1 MLRRRNISTHN
12 DVTVSGKT
20 YTIDR
25 TELSDEHL
33 HATSERGEHLW
44 VAHQGDFII
53 VGVADPD
60 KREDCVDVVIDL
72 QRYLQQSDN
81 RTDEST
87 S

>member
-1 MLRRRNISTHN
+1 MLRSIDTYQHS

-20 YTIDR
+20 CTIGR

-44 VAHQGDFII
+44 VAIQGDFII

-60 KREDCVDVVIDL
+60 RREDCVDVVIDL
-72 QRYLQQSDN
+72 QWYLQQSDH
-81 RTDEST
+81 RTDESA

>member
-1 MLRRRNISTHN
+1 MLRSIDTYQHS

-25 TELSDEHL
+25 TELSDQYL

-44 VAHQGDFII
+44 VANQGDFII

-60 KREDCVDVVIDL
+60 KMEDCVDVVIDL
-72 QRYLQQSDN
+72 QWYLQQSDN

>member
-1 MLRRRNISTHN
+1 MYQYN
-12 DVTVSGKT
+12 DVIVSSKT

-44 VAHQGDFII
+44 VAIQGDFII

-60 KREDCVDVVIDL
+60 KREDCVDVVSFL
-72 QRYLQQSDN
+72 QRYLQQSDH
-81 RTDEST
+81 RTDERAS
-87 S
+87 